1 MRKFLGAL
9 VVAVMMAA
17 SLVAFSG
24 SPAQAAC
31 PYTGCIRTSTHATA
45 PAKVHKGDRARVK
58 VRVTARGNAHP
69 KGRVMI
75 KITRRGGG
83 YSFVDVA
90 PYSGGTLTFKSGHL
104 KKKGK
109 YIVTVFFKKNPG
121 SRWLSSSDG
130 TSFRVKRR

>member
-1 MRKFLGAL
+1 
-9 VVAVMMAA
+9 
-17 SLVAFSG
+17 
-24 SPAQAAC
+24 
-31 PYTGCIRTSTHATA
+31 
-45 PAKVHKGDRARVK
+45 
-58 VRVTARGNAHP
+58 
-69 KGRVMI
+69 MI

-83 YSFVDVA
+83 YSFVDVT

-130 TSFRVKRR
+130 DQLPRQAPLNSFSGDILEIEALSWPSAGFSSVSDLSRPS